1 MRSLGKSIVAL
12 VLLLSL
18 TVLIG
23 CEQAEQAVEKTKV
36 TIGSL
41 TGSADKSEDE
51 GKSEDAESPED
62 KDEDKDNEESEKK

>member
-1 MRSLGKSIVAL
+1 MRSLGKSITAL

-23 CEQAEQAVEKTKV
+23 CEQAEQAIEKTKE
-36 TIGSL
+36 TIGSV

-51 GKSEDAESPED
+51 EKNKDAESPD
-62 KDEDKDNEESEKK
+62 DKDNEESEKK